1 MLTSLLNMTAKTA
14 RTTIIIAVLSLL
26 GLALPAGLSQTV
38 FAQSIAEGALSG
50 SLLEGFFDGESNE
63 EEEEAGDTESQA
75 IDQQQNPE
83 QAQDQAQAQDQ
94 QQDQQTSQD
103 EANEQN
109 AAAAAGDN
117 TGSIAQDVQG
127 NTIEAADCSDEALI
141 CFGNDLVTD
150 ADMNQDARVHDV
162 TNENTATFGS
172 DEAENLGVQSE
183 QQDQDQSQDQDQDQR
198 ALNVALRL
206 ALDGDL

>member
-1 MLTSLLNMTAKTA
+1 MTAKTA
-14 RTTIIIAVLSLL
+14 RTAAIIAMLSLL
-26 GLALPAGLSQTV
+26 GLVIPAGIPQTV
-38 FAQSIAEGALSG
+38 FAQSIADEAVTGT
-50 SLLEGFFDGESNE
+50 LLDGFFDGESNE
-63 EEEEAGDTESQA
+63 EEPADTESEA

-94 QQDQQTSQD
+94 QLDQETSQD

-150 ADMNQDARVHDV
+150 ADMNQDARVHDTTV
-162 TNENTATFGS
+162 GNTATFGS

-183 QQDQDQSQDQDQDQR
+183 EQAQGQSQDQDQDQR

-206 ALDGDL
+206 ALNGEL

>member
-1 MLTSLLNMTAKTA
+1 MIAKTA
-14 RTTIIIAVLSLL
+14 RTTITIAVLSLL
-26 GLALPAGLSQTV
+26 GLAVPAGISQTV
-38 FAQSIAEGALSG
+38 FAQSIADEAVSG
-50 SLLEGFFDGESNE
+50 TLLEGFFDGESN
-63 EEEEAGDTESQA
+63 EEEAGDTESQA
-75 IDQQQNPE
+75 IDQQQNP
-83 QAQDQAQAQDQ
+83 QQDQQQAQDQ

-150 ADMNQDARVHDV
+150 ADMNQDARVHDTAV
-162 TNENTATFGS
+162 GNTATFGS

-183 QQDQDQSQDQDQDQR
+183 QQDQDQSQDLDQDQR

>member
-1 MLTSLLNMTAKTA
+1 MTAKTA
-14 RTTIIIAVLSLL
+14 RTAAIIAMLSLL
-26 GLALPAGLSQTV
+26 GLAIPAVMSQTV
-38 FAQSIAEGALSG
+38 FAQSIADEAVGG
-50 SLLEGFFDGESNE
+50 TLLDGFFDGEST
-63 EEEEAGDTESQA
+63 EEEEAADTESQS

-94 QQDQQTSQD
+94 QLDQQTSQD

-150 ADMNQDARVHDV
+150 ADMNQDARVHD
-162 TNENTATFGS
+162 TNVGNTATFGS

-183 QQDQDQSQDQDQDQR
+183 QQDQDQSQDQEQDQDQR
-198 ALNVALRL
+198 ALNVGLRL

>member
-1 MLTSLLNMTAKTA
+1 MTAKTA
-14 RTTIIIAVLSLL
+14 RTAAILAMLSVL
-26 GLALPAGLSQTV
+26 GLAIPAGMSQTV
-38 FAQSIAEGALSG
+38 FAQSIADGAVSG
-50 SLLEGFFDGESNE
+50 TLLDGFFDGESNE
-63 EEEEAGDTESQA
+63 EEEAADTESEA

-83 QAQDQAQAQDQ
+83 QAQDQSQAQDQ
-94 QQDQQTSQD
+94 QLDQQSSQD

-150 ADMNQDARVHDV
+150 ADMNQDARVHDTSV
-162 TNENTATFGS
+162 GNTATFGN
-172 DEAENLGVQSE
+172 DESENLGVLSE
-183 QQDQDQSQDQDQDQR
+183 EQAQSQSQEQDQDQR

>member
-1 MLTSLLNMTAKTA
+1 MTAKTA
-14 RTTIIIAVLSLL
+14 RTATILAMLSLL
-26 GLALPAGLSQTV
+26 GLAIPAGMSQTV
-38 FAQSIAEGALSG
+38 FAQSIADGAVSG
-50 SLLEGFFDGESNE
+50 TLLDGFFDGESND
-63 EEEEAGDTESQA
+63 EEEAADTESQA
-75 IDQQQNPE
+75 IDQHPNRE
-83 QAQDQAQAQDQ
+83 QAQDQSQAQDQ
-94 QQDQQTSQD
+94 QLDQQSSQD

-150 ADMNQDARVHDV
+150 ADMNQDARVHD
-162 TNENTATFGS
+162 TNVGNTATFGS

-183 QQDQDQSQDQDQDQR
+183 QQEQEQDQR

>member
-1 MLTSLLNMTAKTA
+1 MTAKTP
-14 RTTIIIAVLSLL
+14 RTAAILAMLSLL
-26 GLALPAGLSQTV
+26 GLAIPAGMSQAV
-38 FAQSIAEGALSG
+38 FAQSIADEAVGG
-50 SLLEGFFDGESNE
+50 TLLDGFFDGESNE
-63 EEEEAGDTESQA
+63 EEEEAAADTESEA

-83 QAQDQAQAQDQ
+83 QAQDQSQAQDQ
-94 QQDQQTSQD
+94 QLDQQSSQD

-150 ADMNQDARVHDV
+150 ADMNQDARVHDTSV
-162 TNENTATFGS
+162 GNTATFGN
-172 DEAENLGVQSE
+172 DESENLGVLSE
-183 QQDQDQSQDQDQDQR
+183 EQAQGQSQEQDQDQR

>member
-1 MLTSLLNMTAKTA
+1 MTAKTA
-14 RTTIIIAVLSLL
+14 RTAAILAMLSLL
-26 GLALPAGLSQTV
+26 GLALPAGMSQTV
-38 FAQSIAEGALSG
+38 FAQSIADGAVSG
-50 SLLEGFFDGESNE
+50 TLLDGFFDGESNE
-63 EEEEAGDTESQA
+63 EEAADTESEA

-83 QAQDQAQAQDQ
+83 QAQDQSQAQDQ
-94 QQDQQTSQD
+94 QLDQQSSQD

-150 ADMNQDARVHDV
+150 ADMNQDARVHDTSV
-162 TNENTATFGS
+162 GNTATFGN
-172 DEAENLGVQSE
+172 DESENLGVLSE
-183 QQDQDQSQDQDQDQR
+183 EQAQGQSQEQDQDQR

>member
-1 MLTSLLNMTAKTA
+1 MTAKTA
-14 RTTIIIAVLSLL
+14 RTATILAMLSLL
-26 GLALPAGLSQTV
+26 GLAIPAGMSQTV
-38 FAQSIAEGALSG
+38 FAQSIADGAVSG
-50 SLLEGFFDGESNE
+50 TLLDGFFDGESNE
-63 EEEEAGDTESQA
+63 EEEEEEAADTESQA

-150 ADMNQDARVHDV
+150 ADMNQDARVHD
-162 TNENTATFGS
+162 TNVGNTATFGS

-183 QQDQDQSQDQDQDQR
+183 QQDQDQSQDQDQDQDQR

-206 ALDGDL
+206 ALDG

>member
-1 MLTSLLNMTAKTA
+1 MTAKTA
-14 RTTIIIAVLSLL
+14 RTAAIIAMLSLL
-26 GLALPAGLSQTV
+26 GLAIPAGMSQTV
-38 FAQSIAEGALSG
+38 FAQSIADEAVGG
-50 SLLEGFFDGESNE
+50 TLLDGFFDGEST
-63 EEEEAGDTESQA
+63 EEEEAADTESQS

-94 QQDQQTSQD
+94 QLDQQTSQD

-150 ADMNQDARVHDV
+150 ADMNQDARVHD
-162 TNENTATFGS
+162 TNVGNTATFGS

-183 QQDQDQSQDQDQDQR
+183 QQDQDQSQDQEQDQDQR

>member
-1 MLTSLLNMTAKTA
+1 MTAKTP
-14 RTTIIIAVLSLL
+14 RTAAILAMLSLL
-26 GLALPAGLSQTV
+26 GLAIPAGMSQAV
-38 FAQSIAEGALSG
+38 FAQSIADEAVGG
-50 SLLEGFFDGESNE
+50 TLLDGFFDGESNE
-63 EEEEAGDTESQA
+63 EEEEAAADTESEA

-83 QAQDQAQAQDQ
+83 QAQDQSQAQDQ
-94 QQDQQTSQD
+94 QLDQQSSQD

-150 ADMNQDARVHDV
+150 ADMNQDARVHDTSV
-162 TNENTATFGS
+162 GNTATFGN
-172 DEAENLGVQSE
+172 DESENLGVLSE
-183 QQDQDQSQDQDQDQR
+183 EQGQSQSQEQDQDQR

>member
-1 MLTSLLNMTAKTA
+1 MTAKTG
-14 RTTIIIAVLSLL
+14 RTAAIIAILSLL
-26 GLALPAGLSQTV
+26 GLAIPAGMSQTV
-38 FAQSIAEGALSG
+38 FAQSIVDGAVSG
-50 SLLEGFFDGESNE
+50 TLLDGFFGGESNE
-63 EEEEAGDTESQA
+63 EADDTESEA

-94 QQDQQTSQD
+94 QLDQQTSQD
-103 EANEQN
+103 EANTQN

-150 ADMNQDARVHDV
+150 ADMNQDARVHDTSV
-162 TNENTATFGS
+162 GNTATFGN
-172 DEAENLGVQSE
+172 DESENLGVLSE
-183 QQDQDQSQDQDQDQR
+183 EQAQGQSQEQDQDQR

>member
-1 MLTSLLNMTAKTA
+1 MLTSSTHMTAKRA
-14 RTTIIIAVLSLL
+14 RTTITMAMLSLL
-26 GLALPAGLSQTV
+26 ALAVPAGILQTV
-38 FAQSIAEGALSG
+38 FAQSIADEAVGG
-50 SLLEGFFDGESNE
+50 TLLDGFFDGEST
-63 EEEEAGDTESQA
+63 EEEAGNTESQA

-127 NTIEAADCSDEALI
+127 NTIEASDCSDEALI

-150 ADMNQDARVHDV
+150 ADMGQDARVHDTAV
-162 TNENTATFGS
+162 GNTATFGS

-183 QQDQDQSQDQDQDQR
+183 QQDQDQDQDQDQR

-206 ALDGDL
+206 ALDEDL

>member
-1 MLTSLLNMTAKTA
+1 MTAKTA
-14 RTTIIIAVLSLL
+14 RTAGILAMLSLL
-26 GLALPAGLSQTV
+26 GLAIPTGMSQTV
-38 FAQSIAEGALSG
+38 FAQSIADEAIGG
-50 SLLEGFFDGESNE
+50 TLLDGFFDGESNE
-63 EEEEAGDTESQA
+63 EEAADAESEA

-94 QQDQQTSQD
+94 QLDQQSSQD

-150 ADMNQDARVHDV
+150 ADMNQDARVHDTSV
-162 TNENTATFGS
+162 GNTATFGN
-172 DEAENLGVQSE
+172 DESENLGVLSE
-183 QQDQDQSQDQDQDQR
+183 EQGQSQSQEQDQDQR

>member
-1 MLTSLLNMTAKTA
+1 MTAKIA
-14 RTTIIIAVLSLL
+14 RTTAIIAILSVL
-26 GLALPAGLSQTV
+26 GFAIPAGMSQTV
-38 FAQSIAEGALSG
+38 FAQSIADEAVSG
-50 SLLEGFFDGESNE
+50 TLLDGFFDGESNGQ
-63 EEEEAGDTESQA
+63 EEEADDTESQA
-75 IDQQQNPE
+75 IDQEQNPE
-83 QAQDQAQAQDQ
+83 QAQDQAQEQDQ
-94 QQDQQTSQD
+94 ELDQQTSQD
-103 EANEQN
+103 EGNEQN

-150 ADMNQDARVHDV
+150 ADMNQDARVHDTSV
-162 TNENTATFGS
+162 GNTATFGD
-172 DEAENLGVQSE
+172 DEAENFGVLSE
-183 QQDQDQSQDQDQDQR
+183 QQGQSQSQEQEQDQDQR

>member
-1 MLTSLLNMTAKTA
+1 MTAKTA
-14 RTTIIIAVLSLL
+14 RTAAILAMLSLL
-26 GLALPAGLSQTV
+26 GLAIPAGMSQTV
-38 FAQSIAEGALSG
+38 SAQSIADGAVSG
-50 SLLEGFFDGESNE
+50 TLLDGFFDGESNE
-63 EEEEAGDTESQA
+63 EEEGADTESQA

-83 QAQDQAQAQDQ
+83 QAQDQSQAQDQ
-94 QQDQQTSQD
+94 QLDQQSSQD

-150 ADMNQDARVHDV
+150 ADMNQDARVHDTSV
-162 TNENTATFGS
+162 GNTATFGN
-172 DEAENLGVQSE
+172 DESENLGVLSE
-183 QQDQDQSQDQDQDQR
+183 EQAQGQSQEQNQDQR

>member
-1 MLTSLLNMTAKTA
+1 MTAKTA
-14 RTTIIIAVLSLL
+14 RTATILAMLSLL
-26 GLALPAGLSQTV
+26 GLAIPAGMSQTV
-38 FAQSIAEGALSG
+38 FAQSIADGAVSG
-50 SLLEGFFDGESNE
+50 TLLDGFFDGESNE
-63 EEEEAGDTESQA
+63 EEEAADTESQA

-83 QAQDQAQAQDQ
+83 QAQDQSQAQDQ
-94 QQDQQTSQD
+94 QLDQQSSQD

-150 ADMNQDARVHDV
+150 ADMNQDARVHDTSV
-162 TNENTATFGS
+162 GNTATFGN
-172 DEAENLGVQSE
+172 DESENLGVLSE
-183 QQDQDQSQDQDQDQR
+183 EQAQGQSQEQGQDQR

>member
-1 MLTSLLNMTAKTA
+1 MTAKTA
-14 RTTIIIAVLSLL
+14 RTAAILAILSLL
-26 GLALPAGLSQTV
+26 GLAIPAGMSQTV
-38 FAQSIAEGALSG
+38 FAQSIADGAVSG
-50 SLLEGFFDGESNE
+50 TLLDGFFDGESNE
-63 EEEEAGDTESQA
+63 EEEAADTESQA

-83 QAQDQAQAQDQ
+83 QAQDQSQAQDQ
-94 QQDQQTSQD
+94 QLDQQSSQD

-150 ADMNQDARVHDV
+150 ADMNQDARVHDTSV
-162 TNENTATFGS
+162 GNTATFGS
-172 DEAENLGVQSE
+172 DESENLGVLSE
-183 QQDQDQSQDQDQDQR
+183 EQAQGQSQEQDQDQR

>member
-1 MLTSLLNMTAKTA
+1 MTAKTA
-14 RTTIIIAVLSLL
+14 RTAAILAILSLL
-26 GLALPAGLSQTV
+26 GLAIPAGMSQTV
-38 FAQSIAEGALSG
+38 FAQSIADGAVSG
-50 SLLEGFFDGESNE
+50 TLLDGFFDGESNE
-63 EEEEAGDTESQA
+63 EEEAADTESQA

-83 QAQDQAQAQDQ
+83 QAQDQSQAQDQ
-94 QQDQQTSQD
+94 QLDQQSSQD

-150 ADMNQDARVHDV
+150 ADMNQDARVHDTSV
-162 TNENTATFGS
+162 GNTATFGN
-172 DEAENLGVQSE
+172 DESENLGVLSE
-183 QQDQDQSQDQDQDQR
+183 EQAQGQSQEQDQDQR

>member
-1 MLTSLLNMTAKTA
+1 MTAKTA
-14 RTTIIIAVLSLL
+14 RTTAILAILSLL
-26 GLALPAGLSQTV
+26 GLAIPAGMSQTV
-38 FAQSIAEGALSG
+38 FAQSIADGAVSG
-50 SLLEGFFDGESNE
+50 TLLDGFFDGESNE
-63 EEEEAGDTESQA
+63 EEEAADTESQA

-83 QAQDQAQAQDQ
+83 QAQDQSQAQDQ
-94 QQDQQTSQD
+94 QLDQQSSQD

-150 ADMNQDARVHDV
+150 ADMNQDARVHD
-162 TNENTATFGS
+162 TNVGNTATFGS

-183 QQDQDQSQDQDQDQR
+183 QQDQDQSQDQDQR

-206 ALDGDL
+206 ALRLALDGDL

>member
-1 MLTSLLNMTAKTA
+1 MTAKTA
-14 RTTIIIAVLSLL
+14 RTAAILAMLSLL
-26 GLALPAGLSQTV
+26 GLAIPAGMSQTV
-38 FAQSIAEGALSG
+38 FAQSIADGAVSG
-50 SLLEGFFDGESNE
+50 TLLDGFFDGESNE
-63 EEEEAGDTESQA
+63 EEEAADTESQA

-83 QAQDQAQAQDQ
+83 QAQEQSQAQDQ
-94 QQDQQTSQD
+94 QLDQQSSQD

-150 ADMNQDARVHDV
+150 ADMNQDARVHDTSV
-162 TNENTATFGS
+162 GNTATFGN
-172 DEAENLGVQSE
+172 DESENLGVLSE
-183 QQDQDQSQDQDQDQR
+183 EQAQGQSQEQDQDQR

>member
-1 MLTSLLNMTAKTA
+1 MIAKTA
-14 RTTIIIAVLSLL
+14 RTTITIAVLSLL
-26 GLALPAGLSQTV
+26 GLAVPAGISQTV
-38 FAQSIAEGALSG
+38 FAQSIADEAVSG
-50 SLLEGFFDGESNE
+50 TLLEGFFDGESN
-63 EEEEAGDTESQA
+63 EEEAGDTESQA
-75 IDQQQNPE
+75 IDQQQNPQ

-150 ADMNQDARVHDV
+150 ADMNQDARVHDTAV
-162 TNENTATFGS
+162 GNTATFGS

-183 QQDQDQSQDQDQDQR
+183 QQDQDQSQDQEQDQDQR

>member
-1 MLTSLLNMTAKTA
+1 MTAKTA
-14 RTTIIIAVLSLL
+14 RTAAIIAMLSLL
-26 GLALPAGLSQTV
+26 GLAIPTGMSQTV
-38 FAQSIAEGALSG
+38 FAQSIADEAVSG
-50 SLLEGFFDGESNE
+50 TLLDGFFDGESNE
-63 EEEEAGDTESQA
+63 EEADDTESEG

-94 QQDQQTSQD
+94 QLDQQSSQD

-150 ADMNQDARVHDV
+150 ADMNQDARVHDTSV
-162 TNENTATFGS
+162 GNTATFGN
-172 DEAENLGVQSE
+172 DESENLGVLSE
-183 QQDQDQSQDQDQDQR
+183 EQAQGQSQEQDQDQR

>member
-1 MLTSLLNMTAKTA
+1 MTAKTA
-14 RTTIIIAVLSLL
+14 RTAAIIAMLSLL
-26 GLALPAGLSQTV
+26 GLALPAVISQTV
-38 FAQSIAEGALSG
+38 FAQSIADEAVGG
-50 SLLEGFFDGESNE
+50 TLLDGFFDGEST
-63 EEEEAGDTESQA
+63 EEEEAADTESQA

-94 QQDQQTSQD
+94 QLDQQTSQD

-150 ADMNQDARVHDV
+150 ADMNQDARVHDTSV
-162 TNENTATFGS
+162 GNTATFGN
-172 DEAENLGVQSE
+172 DESENLGVLSEEQAQGQSQE
-183 QQDQDQSQDQDQDQR
+183 QDQDQDQR

>member
-1 MLTSLLNMTAKTA
+1 MTAKTA
-14 RTTIIIAVLSLL
+14 RTATILAMLSLL
-26 GLALPAGLSQTV
+26 GLAIPAGMSQTV
-38 FAQSIAEGALSG
+38 FAQSIADGAVSG
-50 SLLEGFFDGESNE
+50 TLLDGFFDGESNE
-63 EEEEAGDTESQA
+63 EEEAADTESQA

-83 QAQDQAQAQDQ
+83 QAQDQSQAQDQ
-94 QQDQQTSQD
+94 QLDQQSSQD

-150 ADMNQDARVHDV
+150 ADMNQDARVHDTSV
-162 TNENTATFGS
+162 GNTATFGN
-172 DEAENLGVQSE
+172 DESENLGVLSE
-183 QQDQDQSQDQDQDQR
+183 EQAQGQSQEQDQDQR

>member
-1 MLTSLLNMTAKTA
+1 MTAKTA
-14 RTTIIIAVLSLL
+14 RTAAILAMLSLL
-26 GLALPAGLSQTV
+26 GLAIPAGMSQTV
-38 FAQSIAEGALSG
+38 FAQSIADGAVSG
-50 SLLEGFFDGESNE
+50 TLLDGFFDGESNE
-63 EEEEAGDTESQA
+63 EEEEAADTESQA

-83 QAQDQAQAQDQ
+83 QAQDQSQDQDQ
-94 QQDQQTSQD
+94 QLDQQSSQD

-150 ADMNQDARVHDV
+150 ADMNQDARVHDTSV
-162 TNENTATFGS
+162 GNTATFGS
-172 DEAENLGVQSE
+172 DESENLGVLSE
-183 QQDQDQSQDQDQDQR
+183 EQAQSQSQEQDQDQR

>member
-1 MLTSLLNMTAKTA
+1 MTAKTA
-14 RTTIIIAVLSLL
+14 RTAAIIAMLSLL
-26 GLALPAGLSQTV
+26 GLAIPAVMSQTV
-38 FAQSIAEGALSG
+38 FAQSIADEAVGG
-50 SLLEGFFDGESNE
+50 TLLDGFFDGEST
-63 EEEEAGDTESQA
+63 EEEEAADTESQS

-94 QQDQQTSQD
+94 QLDQQTSQD

-150 ADMNQDARVHDV
+150 ADMNQDARVHD
-162 TNENTATFGS
+162 TNVGNTATFGS

-183 QQDQDQSQDQDQDQR
+183 QQGQDQSQDQEQGQDQR

>member
-1 MLTSLLNMTAKTA
+1 MTAKTA
-14 RTTIIIAVLSLL
+14 RTVAILAMLSLL
-26 GLALPAGLSQTV
+26 GLAIPAGMSQTV
-38 FAQSIAEGALSG
+38 FAQSIADEAVGG
-50 SLLEGFFDGESNE
+50 TLLDGFFDGESNE
-63 EEEEAGDTESQA
+63 EEEAADTESQA

-83 QAQDQAQAQDQ
+83 QAQDQSQAQDQ
-94 QQDQQTSQD
+94 QLDQQSSQD

-150 ADMNQDARVHDV
+150 ADMNQDARVHDTSV
-162 TNENTATFGS
+162 GNTATFGN
-172 DEAENLGVQSE
+172 DESENLGVLSE
-183 QQDQDQSQDQDQDQR
+183 EQAQGQSQEQDQDQR

>member
-1 MLTSLLNMTAKTA
+1 MTAKTA
-14 RTTIIIAVLSLL
+14 RTAAIIAMLSLL
-26 GLALPAGLSQTV
+26 GLAIPAVMSQTV
-38 FAQSIAEGALSG
+38 FAQSIADEAVGG
-50 SLLEGFFDGESNE
+50 TLLDGFFDGEST
-63 EEEEAGDTESQA
+63 EEEEAADTESQS

-94 QQDQQTSQD
+94 QLDQQTSQD

-150 ADMNQDARVHDV
+150 ADMNQDARVHD
-162 TNENTATFGS
+162 TNVGNTATFGS

-183 QQDQDQSQDQDQDQR
+183 QQGQDQSQDQEQDQDQR

>member
-1 MLTSLLNMTAKTA
+1 MTAKTA
-14 RTTIIIAVLSLL
+14 RTAAILAILSLL
-26 GLALPAGLSQTV
+26 GLAIPAGMSQTV
-38 FAQSIAEGALSG
+38 FAQSIADGAVSG
-50 SLLEGFFDGESNE
+50 TLLDGFFDGESNE
-63 EEEEAGDTESQA
+63 EEEAADTESQA

-83 QAQDQAQAQDQ
+83 QAQDQSQAQDQ
-94 QQDQQTSQD
+94 QLDQQSSQD

-150 ADMNQDARVHDV
+150 ADMNQDARVHDTSV
-162 TNENTATFGS
+162 GNTATFGS
-172 DEAENLGVQSE
+172 DESENLGVLSE
-183 QQDQDQSQDQDQDQR
+183 EQAQGQSQDQDQDQR